1 MRLTRMSVGLGLILL
16 IAIVAFAQKVTT
28 DYDHAANFSQYK
40 TFMWLKEPNTED
52 PLMKQRIIDAVNTEL
67 TEKGLQLVRDNAD
80 LNVAAHISTRQKQ
93 TLNTFYDGYP
103 GWGWGMGGMATT
115 TVQTYEVG
123 TLVVDLFD
131 SGTKRVIWRGTATAT
146 VPDKPEKKEKKIEKA
161 LDKMFKDF
169 PPNKKVTRY

>member
-28 DYDHAANFSQYK
+28 DYDHAANFSKYK

-80 LNVAAHISTRQKQ
+80 LNVAAHLSTRQKQ

-103 GWGWGMGGMATT
+103 GWGWGLGGTATT

-131 SGTKRVIWRGTATAT
+131 SGAKRVIWRGTATAT